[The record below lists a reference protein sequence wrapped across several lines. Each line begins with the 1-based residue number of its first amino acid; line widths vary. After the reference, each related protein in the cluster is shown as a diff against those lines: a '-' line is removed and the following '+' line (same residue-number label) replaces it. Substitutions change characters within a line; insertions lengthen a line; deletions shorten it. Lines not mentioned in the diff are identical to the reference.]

1 VKHVVS
7 SLPESAKLII
17 DDMDNEEN
25 VKALLMSLKKEADA
39 LRKQHQRA
47 SNYGEITPDSV
58 AEIAILQSDTDGIAS
73 TFKQGW
79 I

>member
-1 VKHVVS
+1 
-7 SLPESAKLII
+7 
-17 DDMDNEEN
+17 MDNKEN

-39 LRKQHQRA
+39 LRKQQLA
-47 SNYGEITPDSV
+47 LNYREIT
-58 AEIAILQSDTDGIAS
+58 ILQSDTDRIAF

>member
-1 VKHVVS
+1 VRHVVS

-17 DDMDNEEN
+17 DDMDNKEN

-39 LRKQHQRA
+39 LRKQQRA

>member
-1 VKHVVS
+1 VRHVVS

-17 DDMDNEEN
+17 DDMDNKEN
-25 VKALLMSLKKEADA
+25 VKALLMSLKKEGDA
-39 LRKQHQRA
+39 LRKQQRA